1 MCSHHLHGKPLQTTI
16 FFAPLPSTL
25 KTTIFAGNHNHLLR
39 HSLEIEHTLSDRLL
53 CFGNVEL
60 QDIKEARKR
69 FDKADAVYSLV
80 AIDFCIYV
88 KSTRIEIASATEEEL
103 YSARM
108 HFEQARFSLIDDPL
122 TNESLD
128 GCSLL
133 HVACQTADCSMVE
146 LLLQHGSNINAS
158 DSKGQTPLHHS
169 IIRGRLAIAKLLLNK

>member
-1 MCSHHLHGKPLQTTI
+1 MFQ
-16 FFAPLPSTL
+16 
-25 KTTIFAGNHNHLLR
+25 
-39 HSLEIEHTLSDRLL
+39 
-53 CFGNVEL
+53 
-60 QDIKEARKR
+60 
-69 FDKADAVYSLV
+69 
-80 AIDFCIYV
+80 
-88 KSTRIEIASATEEEL
+88 EL

-108 HFEQARFSLIDDPL
+108 HFEQARFSLVCALSNVEAKKRFEFLESVGEAIGAHLRYFKQIDDPL